1 MTLLITGSYPPD
13 VCGVG
18 DYTSCLM
25 NSTSAKDWKLFYK
38 KDWNIKNYK
47 KYKKEI
53 DDLTPDKIIIQYPT
67 LGYKWSFIP
76 FLILA
81 HYTRKLGKKCIMVYH
96 EFSNKKLKARI
107 VQDFALFF
115 AKKLVVTNEYEKAAV
130 RKHHKKLDISIIK
143 IFSNISAVDNVKAF
157 SERKY
162 DFINFGQIC
171 PGKGIE
177 EYIDLISS
185 IKGKNNALIGR
196 IPSGLEDY
204 GREIIEK
211 AKDNNIN
218 VFLDLNNEDTS
229 AILNNSKC
237 AILPFPDGISE
248 RRGSFLASAVNGCLI
263 VSTKGKYT
271 TEGLRN
277 ILFEELPA
285 SSENILNKITT
296 VKDDYWKSYYDKVL
310 KYLNTEMPK
319 SWDEIVEKYNEI

>member
-25 NSTSAKDWKLFYK
+25 NAESAKDWQLFYK

-47 KYKKEI
+47 QYKKEI
-53 DDLTPDKIIIQYPT
+53 DKLNPDKIIIQYPT

-76 FLILA
+76 FLLLA
-81 HYTRKLGKKCIMVYH
+81 HYTKKLHEKCIMVYH
-96 EFSNKKLKARI
+96 EFSNKKLKARV
-107 VQDFALFF
+107 VQDFALYF
-115 AKKLVVTNEYEKAAV
+115 AKKLVVTNEYEKQAV

-143 IFSNISAVDNVKAF
+143 IFSNISEVEKIKSF
-157 SERKY
+157 SERKF
-162 DFINFGQIC
+162 DFIYFGQIC

-177 EYIDLISS
+177 EYIDIVS
-185 IKGKNNALIGR
+185 KMQGKNTALIGR
-196 IPSGLEDY
+196 IPTGLEEY
-204 GREIIEK
+204 GNEIVNR
-211 AKDNNIN
+211 AKQNNIN

-229 AILNNSKC
+229 EILNNSKC

-263 VSTKGKYT
+263 VSTTGKYT

-277 ILFEELPA
+277 ILFAELPA
-285 SSENILNKITT
+285 TSEEIENKTSQITDEIWKKYYADVLN
-296 VKDDYWKSYYDKVL
+296 
-310 KYLNTEMPK
+310 YLNSDMPK
-319 SWDEIVEKYNEI
+319 SWNEIVEKYNAL